1 MDEKHWSGN
10 NGTIVGGL
18 NSSIIHKE
26 GKTMENEFDDG
37 SFWDKVKNFALKA
50 GKEVIKK
57 ALWLYYAAR
66 QPNTPVWAKT
76 VIYGAL
82 AYFVLPV
89 DAVPDA
95 IPVAGFTA
103 DLGALAPALGTVS
116 MYVTSEV
123 KKMASEQMREWF
135 GA

>member
-1 MDEKHWSGN
+1 MA
-10 NGTIVGGL
+10 
-18 NSSIIHKE
+18 
-26 GKTMENEFDDG
+26 NEFDDG

-50 GKEVIKK
+50 GKEVIEK
-57 ALWLYYAAR
+57 ALWLYYAAQ

-95 IPVAGFTA
+95 IPVAGFTD
-103 DLGALAPALGTVS
+103 DLGALAAALGTVS
-116 MYVTSEV
+116 MYVTAQVKVMVSE
-123 KKMASEQMREWF
+123 KMREWF

>member
-1 MDEKHWSGN
+1 MA
-10 NGTIVGGL
+10 
-18 NSSIIHKE
+18 
-26 GKTMENEFDDG
+26 NEFDDD

-50 GKEVIKK
+50 GKEVIEK
-57 ALWLYYAAR
+57 ALWLYYAAQ
-66 QPNTPVWAKT
+66 QPNTPVWART

-95 IPVAGFTA
+95 IPVAGFTD
-103 DLGALAPALGTVS
+103 DLGALAAALGTVS
-116 MYVTSEV
+116 MYVTDQV
-123 KKMASEQMREWF
+123 KTMAAEKMGEWF

>member
-1 MDEKHWSGN
+1 MA
-10 NGTIVGGL
+10 
-18 NSSIIHKE
+18 
-26 GKTMENEFDDG
+26 NEFDDG

-50 GKEVIKK
+50 GKEVIEK
-57 ALWLYYAAR
+57 ALWLYYAAQ

-95 IPVAGFTA
+95 IPVAFANQVMMEAADCQQCHRARRCRCGSRFPPSSVGAGRYAAWDARPTRSTA
-103 DLGALAPALGTVS
+103 ARHRPPPAPSDA
-116 MYVTSEV
+116 
-123 KKMASEQMREWF
+123 
-135 GA
+135 

>member
-1 MDEKHWSGN
+1 MIE
-10 NGTIVGGL
+10 
-18 NSSIIHKE
+18 
-26 GKTMENEFDDG
+26 
-37 SFWDKVKNFALKA
+37 
-50 GKEVIKK
+50 K
-57 ALWLYYAAR
+57 ALWLYYAAQ

-95 IPVAGFTA
+95 IPVVGFTD
-103 DLGALAPALGTVS
+103 DLGALAAALGTVS
-116 MYVTSEV
+116 MYVTDQV
-123 KKMASEQMREWF
+123 KTMAAEKMKEWF

>member
-1 MDEKHWSGN
+1 MDKA
-10 NGTIVGGL
+10 
-18 NSSIIHKE
+18 
-26 GKTMENEFDDG
+26 FDDG
-37 SFWDKVKNFALKA
+37 SFWDKIKHFALKA

-57 ALWLYYAAR
+57 ALWLYYAAQ
-66 QPNTPVWAKT
+66 QPQTPAWAKT

-95 IPVAGFTA
+95 IPVAGFSD
-103 DLGALAPALGTVS
+103 DLGALAAALAAVS
-116 MYVTSEV
+116 MYVTEEV
-123 KKMASEQMREWF
+123 KRMAADKMRDWF